1 MSLFPRQCSEAK
13 MERVLGN
20 LLRVG
25 VLISAFIVSAAG
37 VFYLIHYGT
46 ETPDYHVF
54 RGEPADLQSLSGI
67 IRDVF
72 ALRRRGSI
80 QFGILLMM
88 ATPIA
93 RVGLSMLL
101 FICQGDRIY
110 SAVSF
115 IVLTLLICSLAG
127 IHL

>member
-1 MSLFPRQCSEAK
+1 MSLFRRQCSEAK
-13 MERVLGN
+13 MEQVLGN
-20 LLRVG
+20 LLRAG
-25 VLISAFIVSAAG
+25 VLIAAFVVLTAG
-37 VFYLIHYGT
+37 VFYLIRYGT

-88 ATPIA
+88 ATPMA

-101 FICQGDRIY
+101 FICHRDRTY
-110 SAVSF
+110 SVVTF